1 MIIDFSLNP
10 KKIEMIFLL
19 TAEYS
24 LKTNT
29 EEINMTT
36 QTQEQIN
43 QNCVET
49 NSSYAFKTTNPD
61 CKETKLFDLVRS
73 GGHTAIDLIAAERY
87 DALEWYKA
95 RASYLEKRVAELE
108 EKYENKDEDEDE
120 DSEDE
125 EEEYTEEDIIT
136 AFIKEADKHGL
147 SRVEREHGIA
157 NAKSLFATK
166 LNPEQLK
173 EKVNADIVRIV
184 RENAEL
190 KGQVEHLKLAGY
202 YCHTRPAPNAEIN
215 TDDAAFDHY
224 WSVQDDD
231 LTLWKV
237 PRHLADYASANTD
250 NHGGVEQAFYD
261 ECFGEEYGKLKWM
274 RVRQMTLADLVKAGW
289 QPEEKVEKYT
299 DCDECGR
306 YCYTGGEKY
315 PDGYVCDDC
324 EPEENSDDDDSE
336 DDE

>member
-1 MIIDFSLNP
+1 VRTFFKIIVFSLNP
-10 KKIEMIFLL
+10 KKIEMILLL

-29 EEINMTT
+29 EEINMT

-73 GGHTAIDLIAAERY
+73 GTHTAIDLIAAERY

-108 EKYENKDEDEDE
+108 EKYEKKDEDEDE
-120 DSEDE
+120 DSDDE
-125 EEEYTEEDIIT
+125 EEGYTEEDTI
-136 AFIKEADKHGL
+136 AEFNKEADKCGATAEQRERGVAML
-147 SRVEREHGIA
+147 KTAFEDEDPARKAMTMARDAITRVVKEH
-157 NAKSLFATK
+157 
-166 LNPEQLK
+166 E
-173 EKVNADIVRIV
+173 
-184 RENAEL
+184 EL
-190 KGQVEHLKLAGY
+190 KRQHEELKRKVLLLQEAGY
-202 YCHTRPAPNAEIN
+202 YHRHTFTQGDIN

-224 WSVQDDD
+224 WSVQDND

-237 PRHLADYASANTD
+237 PRHLADVPSAQTSY
-250 NHGGVEQAFYD
+250 HGAVEQAFYD

-274 RVRQMTLADLVKAGW
+274 RVREMTQEDLVRLGW
-289 QPEEKVEKYT
+289 QPKDDAEKYT
-299 DCDECGR
+299 VCDECGR
-306 YCYTGGEKY
+306 FCYTGGDKH
-315 PDGYVCDDC
+315 PDGYVCADC
-324 EPEENSDDDDSE
+324 DEDEE
-336 DDE
+336 